1 MSAGV
6 STFNRAAS
14 SAYKSITSTEKEALS
29 QRCVVHTHTMSAKAI
44 KREGMKIFLRIQKL
58 VKQVYLHA
66 LYYCAIEC
74 AFVIL
79 L

>member
-6 STFNRAAS
+6 SKFNRAAS

-44 KREGMKIFLRIQKL
+44 KREGIKIFLRIQKL
-58 VKQVYLHA
+58 VMQ
-66 LYYCAIEC
+66 
-74 AFVIL
+74 
-79 L
+79 